1 MGLKFEYDNIP
12 AVKKTAG
19 FVKGYRYDDIYT
31 FKGIPYAYA
40 DRFQMPTDP
49 KSWEGVLD
57 TTSYGR
63 VAPLMVPD
71 NPKGEML
78 VPHMYWPE
86 DEHCQYINVWTNN
99 LDSNEKKPVL
109 VWIHGGGYFA
119 GSSIEQLAY
128 DGANMSKHGDVVVV
142 SLNHRLNILGFM
154 DLSPFG
160 EKYENSANAG
170 LADIVAAL
178 KWINENIDQFG
189 GDPENVTLFGQSG
202 GGMKIGALMQIPS
215 AKGLFHKGI
224 IMSGVAGDFMKPCEG
239 GDGRAIVTAMLEE
252 LQIPVSEV
260 EKIETVPYQRLVG
273 AYLKVVQDVA
283 KTGAYVGNNP
293 MINDYFLG
301 EAQMTGFSEQAKN
314 TPLMVGTVFGEFN
327 SFAPSQINK
336 YELSEEQMIEMIKER
351 FQDKT
356 SEIVEAFKQAYPD
369 KKIID
374 VLSLDMVF
382 RPLSKHLVNAKS
394 QYSEAP
400 TYTYV
405 FSLDFPCYHGKPA
418 WHCADIPFVFHN
430 IDKVPVANIEGV
442 SEELQDNM
450 FKAIIEFAKTG
461 NPNHEG
467 IPQWNACTPADESTM
482 IFDKTCEVRHNFDDE
497 ILRVVK
503 EALPELTL
511 ETILAT
517 MGDEVQ
523 H

>member
-1 MGLKFEYDNIP
+1 MVVKFEYDNIP
-12 AVKKTAG
+12 EVKTTAG
-19 FVKGYRYDDIYT
+19 FVKGYKYDEIYT

-40 DRFQMPTDP
+40 DRFQMPIDP
-49 KSWEGVLD
+49 KPWEGVFD
-57 TTSYGR
+57 ATSYGR
-63 VAPLMVPD
+63 VCPLMMQD

-78 VPHMYWPE
+78 VPHMYWPQ
-86 DEHCQYINVWTNN
+86 DEHCQYINVWTKN
-99 LDSNEKKPVL
+99 LDSTAKKPVL

-128 DGANMSKHGDVVVV
+128 DGANMSKHGDAVVV

-154 DLSPFG
+154 DLSCFG
-160 EKYENSANAG
+160 EKYKNSANAG
-170 LADIVAAL
+170 LADLVAAL
-178 KWINENIDQFG
+178 EWINKNIEQFG

-224 IMSGVAGDFMKPCEG
+224 IMSGVAGNFMKPCEAS
-239 GDGRAIVTAMLEE
+239 DGRAIVTAMLEE
-252 LQIPVSEV
+252 LHIPVSEV
-260 EKIETVPYQRLVG
+260 EKLEIIPYPMLVG
-273 AYLKVVQDVA
+273 AYMKVVQDVA

-327 SFAPSQINK
+327 SFAPSNINK
-336 YELSEEQMIEMIKER
+336 YELSDEQMIQMLKGR
-351 FQDKT
+351 FGDKT
-356 SEIVEAFKQAYPD
+356 DGIVEAFRQAYPN

-374 VLSLDMVF
+374 VLSLDPLF
-382 RPLSKHLVNAKS
+382 RPLSKELVRAKS

-405 FSLDFPCYHGKPA
+405 FALDFPCNYGKPA

-442 SEELQDNM
+442 SEVLQDNI
-450 FKAIIEFAKTG
+450 FKAIMSFARTG
-461 NPNHEG
+461 NPNHDG
-467 IPQWNACTPADESTM
+467 IPKWNPCTPTDEPTM
-482 IFDKTCEVRHNFDDE
+482 IFDSTCEVRHNFDDE
-497 ILRVVK
+497 VLRLLK
-503 EALPELTL
+503 EVLPELTL
-511 ETILAT
+511 ES
-517 MGDEVQ
+517 MVSRQDEVQ